1 MPNKRGESTTN
12 KQVEDTFGLVVK
24 NFLQNLNAAIRI
36 TSHFHMYIGFNSA
49 SAQEIYSENMAFRT
63 NFKKQQDFPQILS
76 YSYYLYT
83 PDLAY

>member
-1 MPNKRGESTTN
+1 
-12 KQVEDTFGLVVK
+12 
-24 NFLQNLNAAIRI
+24 
-36 TSHFHMYIGFNSA
+36 MYIGFNSA